1 MIDCQVVA
9 RQAEPSERACPNG
22 LGYGRRRRAVEGIPN
37 GRGSRQS
44 REGRGRTSTNRK
56 HRAAGD
62 GEAGSAN
69 SGAGEACRGGG
80 ARDGRRRS
88 AARSASSPH
97 SEGHRV
103 LGHVG
108 TTFRTKLHVEKML
121 ATSTSVRPTVTTKQT
136 ATRMPTAGRVVA
148 GRRVAM
154 PAARCVSS
162 SPSGHVLRRPLGRT
176 STLSSAAG
184 RKSGSPPGLT
194 PSEPHDGGSPRLRAP
209 VIPRLIT
216 PDAARSAPT
225 CAASWCSVFCPWFH
239 ARNASAVP
247 RHGSAV
253 AV

>member
-103 LGHVG
+103 LRPRGDDVNK
-108 TTFRTKLHVEKML
+108 TARTGRED
-121 ATSTSVRPTVTTKQT
+121 
-136 ATRMPTAGRVVA
+136 AGNVDERA
-148 GRRVAM
+148 PHGYHQADRHAHADGWSRCGRSPRRY
-154 PAARCVSS
+154 ARCPVRFI
-162 SPSGHVLRRPLGRT
+162 LTLGSRVT
-176 STLSSAAG
+176 STLGANIYAKLGSWEKVRISARPHAE
-184 RKSGSPPGLT
+184 RASRWRLPSPP
-194 PSEPHDGGSPRLRAP
+194 SSRN
-209 VIPRLIT
+209 
-216 PDAARSAPT
+216 SATDHP
-225 CAASWCSVFCPWFH
+225 
-239 ARNASAVP
+239 
-247 RHGSAV
+247 
-253 AV
+253 